1 MRTDY
6 YGRPIIEIRLEDLQ
20 DFLTICSRASE
31 QDDGQAVAEALQ
43 DLVDIIN
50 SENDTSISL

>member
-31 QDDGQAVAEALQ
+31 QDDGQAVYEALQ
-43 DLVDIIN
+43 ELVDIIN
-50 SENDTSISL
+50 SENNTSISL

>member
-6 YGRPIIEIRLEDLQ
+6 YGRPVIEIRLEDLQ

-31 QDDGQAVAEALQ
+31 QDDGGAIAEALQ
-43 DLVDIIN
+43 DFIDLIN
-50 SENDTSISL
+50 SENNTSISL